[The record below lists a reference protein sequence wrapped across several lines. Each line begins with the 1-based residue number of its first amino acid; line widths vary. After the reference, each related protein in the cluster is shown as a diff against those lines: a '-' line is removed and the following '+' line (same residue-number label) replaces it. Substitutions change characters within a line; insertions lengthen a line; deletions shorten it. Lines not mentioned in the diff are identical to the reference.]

1 MLHDDCLDLCRICLV
16 HESCMTF
23 VWHPCQIVV
32 SIRVASVSN
41 CLLCWAQVAANDS
54 NIDINMVEL
63 LQVASDKLLVQFNV
77 AMVGNSYRPGVIRRN
92 HRYMRTLHAV
102 CKTRA
107 AEVKWCCY
115 ASSPARAARQI
126 QAKIPRFT
134 CTAKV
139 ALHPSA
145 QVASKRLR
153 KELEQRKCKGHEI
166 DDICLEETTLDSGED
181 DSEG

>member
-1 MLHDDCLDLCRICLV
+1 MYVGAWYFKFVVFVDCVVSTRVFSFVVCRRRCVCQLLHGDCLDLCRICLV
-16 HESCMTF
+16 DESCMTF

-92 HRYMRTLHAV
+92 HRYRHTLHAV
-102 CKTRA
+102 CKH
-107 AEVKWCCY
+107 V
-115 ASSPARAARQI
+115 
-126 QAKIPRFT
+126 
-134 CTAKV
+134 
-139 ALHPSA
+139 
-145 QVASKRLR
+145 
-153 KELEQRKCKGHEI
+153 ELK
-166 DDICLEETTLDSGED
+166 
-181 DSEG
+181 

>member
-1 MLHDDCLDLCRICLV
+1 M
-16 HESCMTF
+16 
-23 VWHPCQIVV
+23 
-32 SIRVASVSN
+32 
-41 CLLCWAQVAANDS
+41 
-54 NIDINMVEL
+54 
-63 LQVASDKLLVQFNV
+63 
-77 AMVGNSYRPGVIRRN
+77 
-92 HRYMRTLHAV
+92 
-102 CKTRA
+102 
-107 AEVKWCCY
+107 KWCCY

-153 KELEQRKCKGHEI
+153 KELEEGHEKEIGSKLQPSAQVASERLRKELEETKCKGHEI
-166 DDICLEETTLDSGED
+166 DDICLEETTLDSGGD